1 VSARHILVQYQGST
15 RAPAEIERTKEDA
28 LARAREVLQKVR
40 DGEDFAALAGEY
52 SDDRGSRERAGDLG
66 PFPRGVMHPA
76 FEQAAFALGVD
87 EISDV
92 VESPFGYHVIQRYR

>member
-1 VSARHILVQYQGST
+1 
-15 RAPAEIERTKEDA
+15 
-28 LARAREVLQKVR
+28 
-40 DGEDFAALAGEY
+40 
-52 SDDRGSRERAGDLG
+52 
-66 PFPRGVMHPA
+66 MHPA